1 MAGDCL
7 RLLTVKKNSFDQNNL
22 IKRVFF
28 DGKQLAFSLLKQQKR
43 AWTTRPDLV
52 DYLANLADKRDLSR
66 AALFL

>member
-1 MAGDCL
+1 MLFGLGFVPA
-7 RLLTVKKNSFDQNNL
+7 SFLMVNNWHSRFL
-22 IKRVFF
+22 
-28 DGKQLAFSLLKQQKR
+28 SKQQKR

>member
-1 MAGDCL
+1 M
-7 RLLTVKKNSFDQNNL
+7 
-22 IKRVFF
+22 KRVFL
-28 DGKQLAFSLLKQQKR
+28 DGKQLALSLLKQQKR